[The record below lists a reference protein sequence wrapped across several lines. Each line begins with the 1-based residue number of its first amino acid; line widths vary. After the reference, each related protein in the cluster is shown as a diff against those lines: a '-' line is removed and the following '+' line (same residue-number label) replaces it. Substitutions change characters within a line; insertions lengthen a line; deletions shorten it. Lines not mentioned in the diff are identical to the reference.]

1 MTKKKEIWV
10 VKIGS
15 QLLVDEGPLLI
26 RALVKDIAS
35 LKRKHHI
42 DVVWVTSGAIATARS
57 QLEKNWKTLPEKQAL
72 SAIGQPLLMEL
83 YNTAFAFN
91 GLRAAQ
97 VLLTAS
103 DLKRGNS
110 RKNLYNTI
118 RQLLA
123 WDVVPILNEND
134 AVATEEIQ
142 FGDNDHLSA
151 LVAGEIKAQ
160 RLVILTNVEGLY
172 DRDPRDPNAQL
183 THQLEKISSPLLA
196 KLKKATG
203 SKLGRGGIFSK
214 ILAAQEAGKNAIS
227 TSIVKGSRPHVL
239 LELASGQKVGTL
251 IKAPSKKLRRS

>member
-1 MTKKKEIWV
+1 MVRKMKAKKKIWV

-15 QLLVDEGPLLI
+15 QLLIDEGPLLI
-26 RALVKDIAS
+26 RALVKDVAT
-35 LKRKHHI
+35 LKRQHNI

-110 RKNLYNTI
+110 RKNLTNTI
-118 RQLLA
+118 QKLLE
-123 WDVVPILNEND
+123 WDVVPVLNEND

-151 LVAGEIKAQ
+151 LVAGEIKADK
-160 RLVILTNVEGLY
+160 LVILTNVEGLY
-172 DRDPRDPNAQL
+172 DRDPSDLNATL
-183 THQLEKISSPLLA
+183 IHHLDKISPQLL
-196 KLKKATG
+196 KTLKKASG
-203 SKLGRGGIFSK
+203 SKMGRGGIFSK
-214 ILAAQEAGKNAIS
+214 LLAAQEAAKNKIA
-227 TSIVKGSRPHVL
+227 TSIVKGSRPHILV
-239 LELASGQKVGTL
+239 ELATQQKVGTT
-251 IKAPSKKLRRS
+251 IKIERKK